1 MAINTTTGSV
11 AKGGT
16 SVSPVDFIKDQL
28 NMEEGGD
35 QQVLPVGTPTQ
46 GGSGLVAE
54 AVSFRADPT
63 VDPSQDSSG
72 LPSGLEQL
80 DQGFQVG
87 VLDPND
93 ERFANPVERDP
104 MEGRVRSL
112 GEIRKDIKQSKGSDY
127 GDSAFEKRFINF
139 GKQVEAGNIGVNL
152 APNSAGPEAFNLSKS
167 LSGPDLAGAM
177 SSLFDGKKASL
188 MQAISRSDALE
199 QVESSTTKSG
209 YRTVPNRV
217 YSQVMGAVTE
227 QFFAN
232 EAAGLSFEDDPFA
245 NESPTLLPSTESVKD
260 NKVKIMTQAK
270 NNKKLGQEIHLQYL
284 RLLRDSEKANGVP
297 ETDPKFQQMSLNAP
311 TKLDDYEAEV
321 LGSAAKS
328 IWADAN
334 PDLVYKPDIK
344 AFDQTTYILTPK
356 GEDALAMSAKYR
368 NELFPKVEVK
378 PLSAPKALVG
388 TDIGKNYLR
397 QASGYKKGMKF
408 NNELEE
414 AIHNLQQVANVVDS
428 RRLKILLAT
437 SLPSLMGKGGKDFW
451 GADINN
457 VGNKKL
463 DSFKAALMVQEQR
476 IAAGTLARSSGE
488 KYEPEKELEK
498 IRRTLAQEINGL
510 VEFRNKAFYLTY
522 SVQGF
527 QGRITPQQ
535 TYVNPTTAKSARFVT
550 RSATPAIIKSGNR
563 QERNLRQMYAMIL
576 LKAGDDALPPRRD
589 ALLEAN
595 KGILRAMGIRLREAL
610 TMTDAQLEAVSTAI
624 ENKVPLTSPQF
635 PKFNGLNLD
644 PNNEADAKIIR
655 QIQSKKEDG
664 NLFIDTIIDFANYM
678 DYKDRP
684 NGDGQFLSS
693 VNAYMDGKTNG
704 PASNAMQLGDK
715 RTAFFTGVMRT
726 QDEKLLDSGDL
737 RDSLIGLA
745 SQSIIDKPFNLED
758 DLREPAETVAKEVF
772 KYRELAKLVIMTW
785 GYGKELTSFGPL
797 IEEVVALITAEKQRV
812 LSEGP
817 SKNSMK
823 DIDAAHDYLSALDTI
838 DGLDYTDESVGS
850 MAKVREQMLTKYS
863 ESVKSTLANG
873 AMEARSLMR
882 AVAAETAIMNLPFVF
897 QTPSGMV
904 THVGGMASLG
914 SEGAD
919 RSSFTTV
926 NPNTGKLRSPTEVIH
941 YESESTAAAER
952 IRNDVAIP
960 GEYAYG
966 GAPVV
971 PIQGIDAAVVTR
983 TSSGKSWSALEK
995 TPGAPYLHTIYDAFK
1010 VDANGYDTILR
1021 EVNTNWM
1028 DITIG
1033 TDKDKGWSYLEEA
1046 LRSLKESNRMFDK
1059 ALQGRSDDDV
1069 LTTNERALMDWLL
1082 TGDLKRSPDPRTGE
1096 WAERI
1101 VIPNFK
1107 NRISKYNQLLNQRA
1121 GNGVSDDTAYISDIV
1136 IDRMSKVGYDVLS
1149 PPQSPTVKHLKEF
1162 RNLLRTHLNTISRL
1176 EKSIAETNKNKKEL
1190 RREMM
1195 NSGMMYTDP
1204 EGNTFP
1210 LQYYAH

>member
-28 NMEEGGD
+28 NMEGGGD
-35 QQVLPVGTPTQ
+35 QQVTPDVAPVQ
-46 GGSGLVAE
+46 GGSGLAAE
-54 AVSFRADPT
+54 AASFRVEPELETT
-63 VDPSQDSSG
+63 VDPSQDPSG

-80 DQGFQVG
+80 DQVVPSNQ
-87 VLDPND
+87 
-93 ERFANPVERDP
+93 
-104 MEGRVRSL
+104 MEGFVPSM
-112 GEIRKDIKQSKGSDY
+112 GANIKALKETNGANY
-127 GDSAFEKRFINF
+127 GDSAFQKRTENF
-139 GKQVEAGNIGVNL
+139 GNLVVAGNIGVNL
-152 APNSAGPEAFNLSKS
+152 APNSAGTSAFELSKS

-177 SSLFDGKKASL
+177 SGVFEGKRTSLL
-188 MQAISRSDALE
+188 QAISRADGLID
-199 QVESSTTKSG
+199 VESSSTKSG
-209 YRTVPNRV
+209 YKTVPSKL
-217 YSQVMGAVTE
+217 YAQTMGAVTE

-232 EAAGLSFEDDPFA
+232 EAAGLKFQDDPFTE
-245 NESPTLLPSTESVKD
+245 ESATLLPSTESAKD
-260 NKVKIMTQAK
+260 NKVKVLTQAK
-270 NNKKLGQEIHLQYL
+270 NNQQLGQEIHLQYL
-284 RLLRDSEKANGVP
+284 RLLRDSLKGQGIP
-297 ETDPKFQQMSLNAP
+297 ETDPQFEQLSLNAP
-311 TKLDDYEAEV
+311 DKLPSMEAEI
-321 LGSAAKS
+321 LGAAAKN

-334 PDLVYKPDIK
+334 PELVYKPDVK
-344 AFDQTTYILTPK
+344 AFDQTTYVLTHK
-356 GEDALAMSAKYR
+356 GEDTLEMSSKFR
-368 NELFPKVEVK
+368 NQVFPKVEVK

-408 NNELEE
+408 NSELEE
-414 AIHNLQQVANVVDS
+414 AISNLEQVANVVDS

-437 SLPSLMGKGGKDFW
+437 SLPAITGKDGKDFW

-463 DSFKAALMVQEQR
+463 DSFNAALMVQEQR
-476 IAAGTLARSSGE
+476 VADGTLTRNTGE
-488 KYEPEKELEK
+488 EYNPGVELEK

-522 SVQGF
+522 SIQGF

-589 ALLEAN
+589 ALLESN

-610 TMTDAQLEAVSTAI
+610 TMTDAQLEAVSIAI
-624 ENKVPLTSPQF
+624 ENKVPLDSPQF
-635 PKFNGLNLD
+635 PKFDGLNLD

-655 QIQSKKEDG
+655 QIKSKKDDG

-684 NGDGQFLSS
+684 DGDGQFLSS

-737 RDSLIGLA
+737 RDSLIRLA
-745 SQSIIDKPFNLED
+745 TQSIIDKPFNLED
-758 DLREPAETVAKEVF
+758 DMRQPAETVAKEVF

-812 LSEGP
+812 LSEGL
-817 SKNSMK
+817 SKNSLK

-838 DGLDYTDESVGS
+838 NSLDYTDDSVGS

-863 ESVKSTLANG
+863 ESVKGILANG

-897 QTPSGMV
+897 QTPSGMI

-914 SEGAD
+914 SEGAN
-919 RSSFTTV
+919 RSTYRSV
-926 NPNTGKLRSPTEVIH
+926 DPNTGKLRAPTEVIH

-960 GEYAYG
+960 AEYAYG

-971 PIQGIDAAVVTR
+971 PIQGIDAAVVAR
-983 TSSGKSWSALEK
+983 TASGKSWSALQK

-1010 VDANGYDTILR
+1010 VDANGYDTVLR

-1046 LRSLKESNRMFDK
+1046 LRSLKESNRIFDK
-1059 ALQGRSDDDV
+1059 ALQGRSNDDV
-1069 LTTNERALMDWLL
+1069 LTANERALMGWLL
-1082 TGDLKRSPDPRTGE
+1082 TGDLKKGPDPRTGE
-1096 WAERI
+1096 WSERV

-1107 NRISKYNQLLNQRA
+1107 NRISKYNQLLNQKVKGGGGFDEPA
-1121 GNGVSDDTAYISDIV
+1121 IISDIV
-1136 IDRMSKVGYDVLS
+1136 VKQMSKVGYDVLN
-1149 PPQSPTVKHLKEF
+1149 PPQSPTVGQLKEF
-1162 RNLLRTHLNTISRL
+1162 RNLLRTHLNTVSRL

-1195 NSGMMYTDP
+1195 KGGMMYTDP
-1204 EGNTFP
+1204 EGYTFP